1 MSPAVL
7 IAPYDRQMTMLGN
20 SGSNAPRA
28 LVGWSSVNRLTGQG
42 RRIAIALAG
51 LTALGESTFQG
62 QISERTLLPCRVVEW
77 GLGS

>member
-1 MSPAVL
+1 M
-7 IAPYDRQMTMLGN
+7 
-20 SGSNAPRA
+20 
-28 LVGWSSVNRLTGQG
+28 NRLTGQG

-62 QISERTLLPCRVVEW
+62 QISERTLLPRRVDEW

>member
-1 MSPAVL
+1 
-7 IAPYDRQMTMLGN
+7 
-20 SGSNAPRA
+20 
-28 LVGWSSVNRLTGQG
+28 VNRLTGQG

-62 QISERTLLPCRVVEW
+62 QISERTLLLRRVDEW

>member
-1 MSPAVL
+1 
-7 IAPYDRQMTMLGN
+7 MTI
-20 SGSNAPRA
+20 SGNAPRA

-62 QISERTLLPCRVVEW
+62 QISERTLLPRRVDEW